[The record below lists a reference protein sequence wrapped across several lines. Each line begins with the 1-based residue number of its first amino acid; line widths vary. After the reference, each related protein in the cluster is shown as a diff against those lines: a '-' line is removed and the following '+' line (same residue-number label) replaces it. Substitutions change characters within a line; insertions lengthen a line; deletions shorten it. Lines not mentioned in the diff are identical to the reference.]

1 MLYIKFTKD
10 YLEYFEEKVI
20 FPDFLKKIIFAYK
33 KIFGKI
39 TKITKDK
46 GEVWLIPENNSKFK
60 KSVIKNLKIYHAKTV
75 VLSKKIDNFKE
86 DLKNNGIKILDGKW
100 LYHYLI
106 VDVAKY
112 ICNSKNENFAGQNIS
127 FAVKNPQELDFEIL
141 KNLAQN
147 CKNINLI
154 TKDDYKFKKL
164 EQNLYKENGIILN
177 VSYNYKR
184 SFLKSDIV
192 INIDLDEK
200 EFNKFALPRKSIVI
214 NLEDIKIY
222 NKGFNG
228 INVLNYEIDL
238 PKKYLDNTF
247 GIDDFNKEI
256 LYESYIYKKTA
267 PQNILKEIKQDN
279 VKVTQLLGK
288 NGYINKKEYLKV

>member
-10 YLEYFEEKVI
+10 YLEYFEEKVNLPV
-20 FPDFLKKIIFAYK
+20 FVKKIIFTYK

-46 GEVWLIPENNSKFK
+46 GEVWLVPENNSKFK
-60 KSVIKNLKIYHAKTV
+60 KSIIKNLKVYHVKTL
-75 VLSKKIDNFKE
+75 VLSNNLNNLKE
-86 DLKNNGIKILDGKW
+86 DLKKVGINVLNGKW

-106 VDVAKY
+106 VDIAKY
-112 ICNSKNENFAGQNIS
+112 VCENKGENFAEQNIS
-127 FAVKNPQELDFEIL
+127 FAVKNPQELDFENL
-141 KNLAQN
+141 KKLAKS
-147 CKNINLI
+147 CRNINLI
-154 TKDDYKFKKL
+154 TKDDYKFRRL

-177 VSYNYKR
+177 ISYNYKR

-200 EFNKFALPRKSIVI
+200 EFNKFALPRKSIVL
-214 NLEDIKIY
+214 NLDNVKIY

-228 INVLNYEIDL
+228 INILKYEIDF
-238 PKKYLDNTF
+238 PEKYRENILDV
-247 GIDDFNKEI
+247 DSFNKEI

-267 PQNILKEIKQDN
+267 PQNILKEIERDKI
-279 VKVTQLLGK
+279 KITQLLGK
-288 NGYINKKEYLKV
+288 NGYIDKKEYLKV

>member
-1 MLYIKFTKD
+1 M
-10 YLEYFEEKVI
+10 
-20 FPDFLKKIIFAYK
+20 
-33 KIFGKI
+33 
-39 TKITKDK
+39 
-46 GEVWLIPENNSKFK
+46 
-60 KSVIKNLKIYHAKTV
+60 
-75 VLSKKIDNFKE
+75 
-86 DLKNNGIKILDGKW
+86 
-100 LYHYLI
+100 
-106 VDVAKY
+106 
-112 ICNSKNENFAGQNIS
+112 
-127 FAVKNPQELDFEIL
+127 
-141 KNLAQN
+141 
-147 CKNINLI
+147 
-154 TKDDYKFKKL
+154 
-164 EQNLYKENGIILN
+164 
-177 VSYNYKR
+177 
-184 SFLKSDIV
+184 KSDIV